1 MLEHM
6 MQTNNVQNLIQK
18 APSHRHPAAQKCTA
32 QATGIAAADVA
43 GGNDQKPLL
52 SASGHEQMEAAWVKP
67 SKRWSQSGSLKIV
80 MWLFHDFKKH
90 HGELCHRSVVL
101 EFEPSLIPTTFLTF
115 RCQKTVFDLK
125 MTLIL

>member
-18 APSHRHPAAQKCTA
+18 AASQ

-52 SASGHEQMEAAWVKP
+52 SASGHEQMEAAWWTWKHYAPTAQRYVPVIAMKTLWVKP
-67 SKRWSQSGSLKIV
+67 SKW
-80 MWLFHDFKKH
+80 
-90 HGELCHRSVVL
+90 
-101 EFEPSLIPTTFLTF
+101 
-115 RCQKTVFDLK
+115 
-125 MTLIL
+125 